1 MSSED
6 KYDKVRESKKELFFN
21 NLIGGIAWGLGATVG
36 AAIILALMGVLLTKV
51 NTVPVIGSYVEN
63 VLEYIAE
70 NQQTAIDS
78 VDKNK

>member
-36 AAIILALMGVLLTKV
+36 AAIILALTGVILTKV
-51 NTVPVIGSYVEN
+51 NTVPVIGNYVEN
-63 VLEYIAE
+63 VLQYIAE
-70 NQQTAIDS
+70 NQKTAIES